1 MRVENKVVSKEKMFK
16 LFMLYLMI
24 GVALLSMFFIVFYT
38 NGTLKHSI
46 VQNYLFS
53 LLILLLPLFIYS
65 IIGVYKFSYY
75 EENTILTINTKCI
88 VFGYVISGFSQDLDI
103 PKNHVLDYQ
112 FGNKLL
118 GLRKVMYVTF
128 FMNGSEKKKKFNISM
143 LSHGETNLLK
153 CYMEGILRR
162 NKGR

>member
-1 MRVENKVVSKEKMFK
+1 MRVDNKVVSQEKMFK

-38 NGTLKHSI
+38 NGTLKQSI
-46 VQNYLFS
+46 IQNYLFS
-53 LLILLLPLFIYS
+53 LLLLLPLFIYS

-75 EENTILTINTKCI
+75 EENTILTINSKCI
-88 VFGYVISGFSQDLDI
+88 GFGDVISGFSQDLDI

-112 FGNKLL
+112 FVNKLL

-153 CYMEGILRR
+153 CYMEGILRM

>member
-1 MRVENKVVSKEKMFK
+1 MRVENKVVSKEKMLK

-24 GVALLSMFFIVFYT
+24 GLVLLSLFFIVFYT
-38 NGTLKHSI
+38 NGTLKQSI

-53 LLILLLPLFIYS
+53 LLLLLPLFIYS
-65 IIGVYKFSYY
+65 ISGVYKFSYY
-75 EENTILTINTKCI
+75 EENTILTINSKCI
-88 VFGYVISGFSQDLDI
+88 GFGDVISGFSQDLDI

-112 FGNKLL
+112 FGNKFL

-153 CYMEGILRR
+153 CYMEGILRS

>member
-16 LFMLYLMI
+16 LFMLYLTI
-24 GVALLSMFFIVFYT
+24 GLALLSMSLIVFYT
-38 NGTLKHSI
+38 NGTLKQSI

-53 LLILLLPLFIYS
+53 LFLLLLPLSIYS

-75 EENTILTINTKCI
+75 EENTILTINSKCI
-88 VFGYVISGFSQDLDI
+88 SFGDIISGFSQDLDI

-112 FGNKLL
+112 FGNKFF

-128 FMNGSEKKKKFNISM
+128 FMNGLEKKKKFNISM
-143 LSHGETNLLK
+143 LSNGETNLLK
-153 CYMEGILRR
+153 YYMEGILRS
-162 NKGR
+162 NKVR